1 MTNVFFSAFG
11 SVFIAL
17 TKVFFVAFVA
27 GFLVKKKVI
36 SQNLIKIL
44 SRLTVNFLLPC
55 LIFSKILIFF
65 NPSEMQFWWLIPVI
79 AVVMIFFGTGAGA
92 LLFIKELPAK
102 KNMLPLSGMQNA
114 GYLVLP
120 LGKVLYP
127 DQFDLFA
134 LYCFLF
140 ILGVNPLLWSV
151 GKVLS
156 TSQDSSSFSFKG
168 LITPPLIAN
177 IVAIFLVITS
187 FKNVIPAESLK
198 YIELIGSA
206 TIPVAMFI
214 LGATLGDI
222 SLKSMPPWLDTLRIV
237 FVKFLLLPCIT
248 VYLLY
253 LLKIKD
259 LYPLLANLIVIQS
272 SSPAATGII
281 LQVRAYGGDY
291 QKTGSI
297 MFASYFICM
306 FSLPFWLA
314 IWQAIQ

>member
-1 MTNVFFSAFG
+1 MTSVFFNAFA

-17 TKVFFVAFVA
+17 TKVFFVALIA
-27 GFLVKKKVI
+27 GILVRKKVV

-65 NPSEMQFWWLIPVI
+65 NPNELQFWWLIPVI
-79 AVVMIFFGTGAGA
+79 AVVMIFFGTGIGA

-120 LGKVLYP
+120 LGKALYP

-156 TSQDSSSFSFKG
+156 TSEDSFSFRLKG

-177 IVAIFLVITS
+177 IVAILLVITS
-187 FKNVIPAESLK
+187 FKNIIPSASLE
-198 YIELIGSA
+198 YIGFIGSA

-214 LGATLGDI
+214 LGASLGDI
-222 SLKSMPPWLDTLRIV
+222 SLKSLPPWIDSARIV
-237 FVKFLLLPCIT
+237 FVKFLLLPLVT

-253 LLKIKD
+253 FFNLKNT
-259 LYPLLANLIVIQS
+259 YPLLANLMVIQS
-272 SSPAATGII
+272 SSPAATAII
-281 LQVRAYGGDY
+281 LQIRAYGGDY
-291 QKTGSI
+291 KKLGSI
-297 MFASYFICM
+297 MLASYMICM

-314 IWQAIQ
+314 VWQAI